1 MTHIFWRL
9 GTYKTACR
17 QTYHEIESDYWV
29 LGVDLYVYIS
39 IIHVYFY
46 IYTPYIHVD
55 VLPTFISP
63 SINQIYMYINI

>member
-46 IYTPYIHVD
+46 IYTIYTCGCITYFYV
-55 VLPTFISP
+55 
-63 SINQIYMYINI
+63 SIYKSDLYVYINI